1 MANNKKIFGSIGRKI
16 LICFLIIAI
25 TPATVLTLIS
35 YWNSKKL
42 IEKQL
47 SLLLDCT
54 VEMVGKEIHGF
65 ILAKKAK
72 LVDFSADGLIRGGVA
87 EINSGESNNEELVE
101 HLNKHLSI
109 NKVPLDS
116 DIIEAFVIDLH
127 GRVVASS
134 NEARLDMD
142 ASEEDYFVEGWRHGI
157 YVSDLRYDE
166 HANVDEPIMHMS
178 RVITNLKE
186 AVPTGMMVI
195 TVRGSALSKATT
207 IWNGSK
213 GENVHRIRDMGRT
226 GEVFIVNE
234 DGLMITESRFIKNAI
249 LRQAVDTEP
258 VRRAF
263 SVDEAMSGIYLDYRG
278 VKIHGTSILLHD
290 MGWIVIAK
298 MDVSEI
304 FEPINGLRNISISL
318 TTGVA
323 LIIVIVVFF
332 VTRGLTNPIHKLV
345 AATRKVAQ
353 GDLNAHITTTH
364 EDEIGLLSNS
374 FNTMVQNLK
383 KSRGELRALF
393 DDGVDAMF
401 VLSVG
406 ENIADV
412 NKSACDL
419 LGRERNDIIGTNIS
433 NLIGHD
439 AATDSEEYPLTE
451 ARQLVTEVI
460 NKTWTLKTGE
470 KYPVIDVSL
479 TTKDREEALCELELK
494 RTDYGVFAVF
504 HDITEKKHLEQDII
518 NEKHRLDNIVTQIG
532 AGISLMD
539 RDMKVI
545 WMNEV
550 QSRWFGDPN
559 DVLGRKCYSA
569 YWKKKV
575 VCQGC
580 PAKETFEAGTINKAL
595 QTYTTPDG
603 KQKWYNIISSPLK
616 DRKGRIT
623 HVMDLVEDIT
633 EEKQAEE
640 EFKRL
645 HKSVIQ
651 ANICLEQSYKE
662 LKLKQRQLIRSEKLA
677 SMGQLAAS
685 VAHEIKNP
693 LSSISLNIELLF
705 DELKNYD
712 DVTKKEAIK
721 ILETITKEVD
731 RLTEVSEAYLKFARL
746 PNLSL
751 KERSINDI
759 LLELVRFL
767 REEISRE
774 NIILTE
780 HYEKGLPI
788 VDIDENRMKQA
799 FLNIFKNAF
808 EAMPNG
814 GKLSVST
821 GRGHNGYVEV
831 RISDTGVGISKEG
844 FEKIFDP
851 FYTTKNTG
859 TGLGLTVSQ
868 QIIREHGGEIY
879 CQSVPREGTTFII
892 QLPIAQPAKGVKE

>member
-1 MANNKKIFGSIGRKI
+1 MANNKKIFGGIGRKI

-25 TPATVLTLIS
+25 TPAAVLTFIS

-47 SLLLDCT
+47 SLLLDDT
-54 VEMVGKEIHGF
+54 VEMVSKEIDSF
-65 ILAKKAK
+65 MRSKKSMVAA
-72 LVDFSADGLIRGGVA
+72 FSADGLIREGLA
-87 EINSGESNNEELVE
+87 EINSGASDKEEIVE
-101 HLNKHLSI
+101 HINKHLSI

-142 ASEEDYFVEGWRHGI
+142 ASDEDYFVEGWRHGI
-157 YVSDLRYDE
+157 YVSDLHYDE
-166 HANVDEPIMHMS
+166 HANINEPIIYMS

-186 AVPTGMMVI
+186 AVPTGMIVI
-195 TVRGSALSKATT
+195 TVRGSALSRATT
-207 IWNGSK
+207 IWNGAK

-234 DGLMITESRFIKNAI
+234 DGLMITESRFIENVVLKQV
-249 LRQAVDTEP
+249 LDTDP

-263 SVDEAMSGIYLDYRG
+263 SIGEGMSGIYPDYRG
-278 VKIHGTSILLHD
+278 VEVHGTSILLHD
-290 MGWIVIAK
+290 MGWLVIAK
-298 MDVSEI
+298 KDVSEI

-323 LIIVIVVFF
+323 LIIVIIVFF

-345 AATRKVAQ
+345 AATEKVAQ
-353 GDLNAHITTTH
+353 GDLNAHITTAH
-364 EDEIGLLSNS
+364 KDEIGLLSNS

-401 VLSVG
+401 VLSAG

-433 NLIGHD
+433 KLIGHD
-439 AATDSEEYPLTE
+439 GATDSEEYPLTE

-518 NEKHRLDNIVTQIG
+518 NEKQRLDNIVTQIG
-532 AGISLMD
+532 AGISLVD
-539 RDMKVI
+539 RDMKVV
-545 WMNEV
+545 WMNEM
-550 QSRWFGDPN
+550 QFRWFGDPN
-559 DVLGRKCYSA
+559 DILGRKCYSA
-569 YWKKKV
+569 YWKKKE

-580 PAKETFEAGTINKAL
+580 PAKETFETGTINKAL
-595 QTYTTPDG
+595 HTYTTPDG

-623 HVMDLVEDIT
+623 HVMNLVEDIT

-662 LKLKQRQLIRSEKLA
+662 LKLKQEQLIRSEKLA

-705 DELKNYD
+705 DELKSYD
-712 DVTKKEAIK
+712 DVTKKEATK

-746 PNLSL
+746 PNLSR
-751 KERSINDI
+751 KARSINDI
-759 LLELVRFL
+759 LLELVGFL

-780 HYEKGLPI
+780 YYEKDLPI
-788 VDIDENRMKQA
+788 VDIDENQMKQA

-821 GRGHNGYVEV
+821 RRGHNGHVEV
-831 RISDTGVGISKEG
+831 RISDTGMGISKED

-851 FYTTKNTG
+851 FYTTKNMG

-879 CQSVPREGTTFII
+879 CQSVPRGGTTFTI
-892 QLPIAQPAKGVKE
+892 QLPKG